1 MSIQFQCSVCGR
13 QFDVPEQ
20 MAGTKAR
27 CNTCGNIVTVPLAGE
42 EDLSAGL
49 TEISDPYLDAQ
60 TTPFAVGALPGHAVA
75 GDDGEGLPKAAWIA
89 IGVGG
94 GVAALILLVLIV
106 SSIFGGGSNR
116 NVAENPIPVPTP
128 MPGAPV
134 RPERPPWPTP
144 DGSRPVP
151 PPGFTPPS
159 RPPQTQPPFTP
170 PATGREPVSAPG
182 FAPPGVQ
189 PGIRPDTSTQSPRN
203 DAPPVGP
210 SVPSSVPSDSSGST
224 SPSAP
229 FVPNLADMARS
240 GDGGTATRPPIP
252 RGRDDRP
259 GGESADFVAWE
270 AEVDGPAQAI
280 EYKQGKLS
288 IPVPSSGLVLYPNRP
303 SNFVLIAG
311 RDNLKRSIGQVFD
324 LRTGKEIGKPA
335 TFEGNEQ
342 PMLFG
347 TDGRYAAAP
356 LQLAAGARVG
366 IWSFVTGTMVQMIE
380 APSRMPEYQDF
391 PAPHQYLVIEGGFRE
406 WTVRRWD
413 VQTGQQNL
421 QFTVGSTDR
430 RPLQGSAMLTPGGR
444 YLSVIEGD
452 RLTVYE
458 LQEGRCVGRSPLP
471 AQPSRCLARA
481 FSHDGTRLAAM
492 LDMPNGTHLVCWDFA
507 RGDIAVDYTFDTG
520 LNLRPFYAY
529 LQWVPD
535 ANALLY
541 SGSLLLDGESGVDVW
556 TFPEDRFGSRNRRL
570 MLGLDRML
578 AVTSV
583 PRSGDA
589 LTTVDLPKKDLDK
602 VFETVRSGGMA
613 IDTVLPQLVKAN
625 WLAARPVSVPN
636 GFTDW
641 SAVPD
646 PTDSVSKPVAR
657 EVLIATEKETVK
669 SLAFASPESGRVAV
683 QKSARRVSVAGRS
696 ADATNLIERYD
707 LDSGK
712 KSRDVPLPNVYEMLD
727 ISPSG
732 DHVLVGFR
740 QPGGGFDRLDVI
752 AFNPLKHVTGWR
764 PYEGETREVKGQ
776 QSPKEVNLA
785 RFLNDSQVLTVNS
798 AGKLAVW
805 ELPDCRAV
813 YYFEKFGI
821 PAAISPGRKYVVG
834 VHDDQIRIFETATG
848 ECCGDLPTPA
858 MGSKLARTA
867 FRPDGLELAAIV
879 EGRLDKSLARW
890 DMQNGRLEHE
900 FPLPNDVVPSTH
912 ARQTGRFG
920 WRGNRYVLVD
930 SKYLI
935 DLTNRAVVWRYHV
948 PTNILLAADSPD
960 GRNWICSTRDASST
974 GPRFLAGRSVPSE
987 AARPKTDLTTL
998 EKQLLLGPGMGVR
1011 LDVQLGSVGSVG
1023 SVEFNRTVRSV
1034 VTETLKNRGIS
1045 VDFGARLTLLISSQS
1060 DTTGTEIAVNTSRI
1074 SRGTPDQIIAQQRLT
1089 CLMTLRDSSG
1099 RELWSRERSVH
1110 MRSFGSTYADN
1121 VQAELVNEMQTN
1133 FRNMLSTGKFLDDGL
1148 PTYVFGKLDEILAGQ
1163 SQLTFAGEGPPPP
1176 ASPPP
1181 PQAAPRW
1188 P

>member
-1 MSIQFQCSVCGR
+1 MSIQFQCSLCGR
-13 QFDVPEQ
+13 QFDVPDQ

-27 CNTCGNIVTVPLAGE
+27 CNTCGNIVTVPLAADY
-42 EDLSAGL
+42 DLSAGL
-49 TEISDPYLDAQ
+49 TEIGDTYSDGNAA
-60 TTPFAVGALPGHAVA
+60 PFAGGPVHAQA
-75 GDDGEGLPKAAWIA
+75 SADDDGEGLPKAAWIA

-94 GVAALILLVLIV
+94 GVAALVLLVLIV
-106 SSIFGGGSNR
+106 SSIFGGRSKPD
-116 NVAENPIPVPTP
+116 VAENPIPAATP
-128 MPGAPV
+128 MPGAAS
-134 RPERPPWPTP
+134 RPERPPWATP
-144 DGSRPVP
+144 DGGRPVP

-159 RPPQTQPPFTP
+159 RPPHTQPPFTP
-170 PATGREPVSAPG
+170 PASGRQPTSPPGIQPDVSAGTGRNDS
-182 FAPPGVQ
+182 PPAG
-189 PGIRPDTSTQSPRN
+189 
-203 DAPPVGP
+203 
-210 SVPSSVPSDSSGST
+210 SSVPSDTTGSST
-224 SPSAP
+224 PTAP
-229 FVPNLADMARS
+229 FVPNLADRARS
-240 GDGGTATRPPIP
+240 GDGGPTVRTPVS
-252 RGRDDRP
+252 RG
-259 GGESADFVAWE
+259 GGDSPDGEGAEFVAWE

-288 IPVPSSGLVLYPNRP
+288 IPVPPTGLVLYPNRP

-311 RDNLKRSIGQVFD
+311 RDNLKRTIGQVFD

-335 TFEGNEQ
+335 TFEGHEQ
-342 PMLFG
+342 PVSFSI
-347 TDGRYAAAP
+347 DGRYAAAP

-366 IWSFVTGTMVQMIE
+366 IWSFVTGTMAQMIE
-380 APSRMPEYQDF
+380 APSRTPEYQDF
-391 PAPHQYLVIEGGFRE
+391 PAPHQYLVIDGGFRE

-421 QFTVGSTDR
+421 QLTVGSMER
-430 RPLQGSAMLTPGGR
+430 RPLQGSAIVTPGGR
-444 YLSVIEGD
+444 YLSLIEGD

-458 LQEGRCVGRSPLP
+458 LEGGRCVGRSPLP
-471 AQPSRCLARA
+471 SQPSRCLARA

-492 LDMPNGTHLVCWDFA
+492 LDMTNGTHLVCWDFA
-507 RGDIAVDYTFDTG
+507 RGDIAVDYTFDSGMG
-520 LNLRPFYAY
+520 LRSFNAY

-556 TFPEDRFGSRNRRL
+556 TFPEDRFGSRHRRL

-589 LTTVDLPKKDLDK
+589 LTTIDLPKKDLDK

-625 WLAARPVSVPN
+625 WLAARPVSVSN

-641 SAVPD
+641 SAAPD
-646 PTDSVSKPVAR
+646 PTAAMTKPIDR

-669 SLAFASPESGRVAV
+669 SLAFASPESGWVAV
-683 QKSARRVSVAGRS
+683 QKNARRVSVSGRS
-696 ADATNLIERYD
+696 ADATNIIERYD

-712 KSRDVPLPNVYEMLD
+712 KSREVPLPTVYEMLD

-732 DHVLVGFR
+732 EHVLVGFR
-740 QPGGGFDRLDVI
+740 QPSGGFDRLDVI
-752 AFNPLKHVTGWR
+752 SFNPLKHVTGWR
-764 PYEGETREVKGQ
+764 PYEGETRDVKGQ

-785 RFLNDSQVLTVNS
+785 RFLSDSQVLTVNS
-798 AGKLAVW
+798 AGKLTVW

-813 YYFEKFGI
+813 YFFENFGV

-858 MGSKLARTA
+858 MGSKLARAA
-867 FRPDGLELAAIV
+867 FRPDGLELAALV
-879 EGRLDKSLARW
+879 EGRMDKSLARW
-890 DMQNGRLEHE
+890 DLQSGKLEHE
-900 FPLPNDVVPSTH
+900 FPLPNDIVPSTNS
-912 ARQTGRFG
+912 RPTGRFD
-920 WRGNRYVLVD
+920 WRGNRYLLLD

-935 DLTNRAVVWRYHV
+935 DLPNRAVVWRYHV
-948 PTNILLAADSPD
+948 PMYMLLAADSPD
-960 GRNWICSTRDASST
+960 GRNWICSTRDSSST
-974 GPRFLAGRSVPSE
+974 GPRFLVGRSIPSE
-987 AARPKTDLTTL
+987 AARPRTDSTTL

-1011 LDVQLGSVGSVG
+1011 LDVQLGSVGSLG
-1023 SVEFNRTVRSV
+1023 SVEMSRTVRSV

-1045 VDFGARLTLLISSQS
+1045 VDFEAPLTLLISSQS
-1060 DTTGTEIAVNTSRI
+1060 GTTGAEISVNTSRI
-1074 SRGTPDQIIAQQRLT
+1074 PRGTPDQIIAQQRLT
-1089 CLMTLRDSSG
+1089 CLMALRDSSG

-1110 MRSFGSTYADN
+1110 MRSFGSTYSDN
-1121 VQAELVNEMQTN
+1121 VQAELTNEMHTN
-1133 FRNMLSTGKFLDDGL
+1133 FSNMLSTGKFLDDGL
-1148 PTYVFGKLDEILAGQ
+1148 PMYVFGKLDEILAGQ

-1176 ASPPP
+1176 QPPP
-1181 PQAAPRW
+1181 PPSTPRW